1 MNFGGAEVL
10 YDYESSGIIILP
22 VPYDATS
29 TWMKGSDKGPEAIMA
44 ASVNLEFYNI
54 ETKTEVH
61 RKGIYTAEPVIT
73 GDSPEELAI
82 AVRNR
87 VSDILGDNK
96 FPVIVGGNH
105 TVSIGSVRAFSEK
118 FNDLCVLQL
127 DAHADMRQQYEGSS
141 LNHACVMSRIVEMVP
156 AVQVGIRSVAAEE
169 LPFIRE
175 DRIFYAHELYHDST
189 LYNNAS
195 DLPSSNV
202 YVTIDLDVLDPS
214 IMPSTGTPEPGGLD
228 YYRMMHF
235 LRDVTRKRNVV
246 GFDIVELCP
255 SPVNK
260 APDFTAAKII
270 YQFLSYIFA

>member
-169 LPFIRE
+169 LPFIRQ

-189 LYNNAS
+189 LYNDAS
-195 DLPSSNV
+195 DLPNSNV

>member
-105 TVSIGSVRAFSEK
+105 TVSIGSVRAFSER
-118 FNDLCVLQL
+118 FDDLCVLQL

>member
-29 TWMKGSDKGPEAIMA
+29 TWMKGSDKGPEAIME

-61 RKGIYTAEPVIT
+61 RKGIYTAEPVMT
-73 GDSPEELAI
+73 GGSPEELVL

-105 TVSIGSVRAFSEK
+105 TVSIGSVRAFSER
-118 FNDLCVLQL
+118 FDDLCVLQL

-141 LNHACVMSRIVEMVP
+141 LNHACVMSRVVEMVP

-169 LPFIRE
+169 LPFIRQ

-189 LYNNAS
+189 LYDNAAN
-195 DLPSSNV
+195 LPCSNV

-235 LRDVTRKRNVV
+235 LRDVTRKRNIV

-255 SPVNK
+255 APVNK